1 MHSNEMNKYARG
13 RRTTRSCLKISES
26 LYNILEL
33 VAKDQITNE
42 KAIVVANKDRKMKRK
57 QAKTAGKLTMLRN
70 KLKHLSCSNK
80 RARGAITNYQ
90 RILLGAG
97 KR

>member
-1 MHSNEMNKYARG
+1 MNKYARG

-33 VAKDQITNE
+33 VVKDQITNE

-57 QAKTAGKLTMLRN
+57 QAKTAGKIDYAWNQTKTF
-70 KLKHLSCSNK
+70 KLFQQKSQKSSHKLPANSP
-80 RARGAITNYQ
+80 RRW
-90 RILLGAG
+90 
-97 KR
+97 

>member
-57 QAKTAGKLTMLRN
+57 KASVAGKKLAVRT
-70 KLKHLSCSNK
+70 KLK
-80 RARGAITNYQ
+80 
-90 RILLGAG
+90 
-97 KR
+97 